1 MTKKQ
6 HQRQQGFTL
15 IEMIAVLILVGMMSA
30 VAGLGIVKY
39 VQGYLFA
46 KDNAAIS
53 ANAQLAIARIS
64 RELLECSEH
73 CLPSSATTLNQVIT
87 LPFHYHHTILG
98 IRYIRLSSINCN
110 SGNCIQ
116 LSSDNVTYDT
126 LLDNVGTFTMTYNV
140 NMTDGGITV
149 KITSSRKPWGITIDD
164 PNDPKKYFVTKVYP
178 RNSSL

>member
-64 RELLECSEH
+64 RD
-73 CLPSSATTLNQVIT
+73 SA
-87 LPFHYHHTILG
+87 P
-98 IRYIRLSSINCN
+98 
-110 SGNCIQ
+110 
-116 LSSDNVTYDT
+116 
-126 LLDNVGTFTMTYNV
+126 
-140 NMTDGGITV
+140 
-149 KITSSRKPWGITIDD
+149 DD
-164 PNDPKKYFVTKVYP
+164 VLACFAGMLQHG
-178 RNSSL
+178 R

>member
-53 ANAQLAIARIS
+53 ANAQLAIARIN
-64 RELLECSEH
+64 RELLDCYNCSGT
-73 CLPSSATTLNQVIT
+73 SGASAVAVPFSNTLGN
-87 LPFHYHHTILG
+87 
-98 IRYIRLSSINCN
+98 RYIRLSSINCN

-126 LLDNVGTFTMTYNV
+126 LLDNVGAFTMTYNV